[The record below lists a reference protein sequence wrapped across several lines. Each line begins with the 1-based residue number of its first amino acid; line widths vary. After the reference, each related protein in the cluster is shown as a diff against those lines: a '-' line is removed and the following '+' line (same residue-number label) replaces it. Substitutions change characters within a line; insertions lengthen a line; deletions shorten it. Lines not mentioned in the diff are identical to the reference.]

1 MQTRPALPFDRL
13 SPSLQ
18 GIAWLALS
26 GIVFALLNTLL
37 RHLTL
42 ELPPFQTVCLRYAS
56 GGLVLLPFVL
66 HAGPRAYR
74 PNRLAG
80 QFFRGAAHTSG
91 MLLWFTALPHLTLA
105 DTTAIGFTAP
115 IFVMLGGAFVFHERM
130 VWTRWVS
137 ALVGFAGVMVVV
149 GPNLSGT
156 GGTYQLAMLGSAPLF
171 ATSQLIAK
179 ALTRRDRSEV
189 IVLWQCLTICLF
201 SAPLAIW
208 QWTTPSLV
216 QCGWF
221 LVSGVLGTTAHYCA
235 TQAYRVA
242 DVSATQP
249 VRFFDLIWATIMG
262 LLVFGNV
269 PTATTLLG
277 GLVIFAATTWTA
289 RREARGAAALARGKA
304 YRRAA

>member
-1 MQTRPALPFDRL
+1 MVPRPRLAHLP
-13 SPSLQ
+13 PSVQ

-26 GIVFALLNTLL
+26 GLVFGLLNTLL
-37 RHLTL
+37 RYLTL
-42 ELPPFQTVCLRYAS
+42 ELPPFQTVCLRYLS
-56 GGLVLLPFVL
+56 GAFVLLPFVL
-66 HAGPRAYR
+66 RAGVHAYR
-74 PNRLAG
+74 PNGLAG
-80 QFFRGAAHTSG
+80 QFWRGAVHTSG

-115 IFVMLGGAFVFHERM
+115 IFVMLGGMLVFGETM
-130 VWTRWVS
+130 VWTRWIS
-137 ALVGFAGVMVVV
+137 ALIGFLGVLIVVA
-149 GPNLSGT
+149 PNLSGA
-156 GGTYQLAMLGSAPLF
+156 GGVFQLAMLASAPLF

-179 ALTRRDRSEV
+179 ALTRRDRTEV
-189 IVLWQCLTICLF
+189 IVLWQSLTISLF

-208 QWTTPSLV
+208 QWVTPTLA

-221 LVSGVLGTTAHYCA
+221 LISGVLGTAAHYCA

-249 VRFFDLIWATIMG
+249 VRFFDLIWATVMG

-277 GLVIFAATTWTA
+277 GLVIFLATTWTA
-289 RREARGAAALARGKA
+289 RREARRAGGAVP
-304 YRRAA
+304 RRARRPA